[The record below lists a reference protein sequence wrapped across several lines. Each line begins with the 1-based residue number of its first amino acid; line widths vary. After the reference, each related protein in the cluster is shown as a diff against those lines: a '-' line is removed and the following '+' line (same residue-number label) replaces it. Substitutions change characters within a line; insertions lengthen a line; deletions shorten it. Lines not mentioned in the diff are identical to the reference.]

1 MLSFYDVNTNLYQ
14 LQKKI
19 TNSIKPLIRQSVI
32 DINFIDKYYI
42 RNEYI
47 WQDGFLFDFLQ
58 KKTADLWVRQ
68 FVIYTGFIF
77 SERFIFENIVRF
89 YLNYLILPGH
99 KFSFFETSNVSEML
113 NIIIYTYLLMFL
125 VFIMLHFMFFI

>member
-58 KKTADLWVRQ
+58 KKTADL
-68 FVIYTGFIF
+68 
-77 SERFIFENIVRF
+77 
-89 YLNYLILPGH
+89 
-99 KFSFFETSNVSEML
+99 
-113 NIIIYTYLLMFL
+113 
-125 VFIMLHFMFFI
+125 